1 MPGRVAGIPPP
12 LATFRHGRT
21 PLCPDAAGVERSLT
35 HMVAGEVTGKEWGMH
50 GPLIFIA
57 TNRLKPGRLD
67 SERARVPGLV
77 EFVKA
82 NEPRLLAFNEYVNEA
97 GDEVSVVQVHP
108 DAASMEAHIAIVA
121 ERARAAYAETLDATV
136 RIQVFGQPSEE
147 MLAALKQQAG
157 EGVEIA
163 LHTEHLGGFT
173 RVSSQ
178 D

>member
-1 MPGRVAGIPPP
+1 MP
-12 LATFRHGRT
+12 
-21 PLCPDAAGVERSLT
+21 
-35 HMVAGEVTGKEWGMH
+35 

-77 EFVKA
+77 EFLEA
-82 NEPRLLAFNEYVNEA
+82 NEPRLIAFNEYVNEA

-147 MLAALKQQAG
+147 MLAAVKQQAG

-163 LHTEHLGGFT
+163 FHTEHLGGFT
-173 RVSSQ
+173 RA
-178 D
+178 DR